1 MTQAFVE
8 AAATSAVVFVV
19 FFGPLLFGPWW
30 K

>member
-8 AAATSAVVFVV
+8 AAATAAVVFVV
-19 FFGPLLFGPWW
+19 FFGPLLFGTWW